1 MKYKFIDAPREQY
14 TVTQRCEVFGVS
26 RSADYAWRQRQP
38 SQRTERHRE

>member
-26 RSADYAWRQRQP
+26 RSASPVSGRNGTVND
-38 SQRTERHRE
+38 